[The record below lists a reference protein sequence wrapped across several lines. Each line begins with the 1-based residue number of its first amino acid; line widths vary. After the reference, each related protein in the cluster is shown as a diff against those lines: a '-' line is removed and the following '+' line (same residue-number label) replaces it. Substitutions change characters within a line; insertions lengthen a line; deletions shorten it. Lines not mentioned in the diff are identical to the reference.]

1 MGYFSR
7 LACEHACREDRS
19 YPSPEIQLVCRILEL
34 EGRLTELS
42 EVGFAFSDDRLSAQ
56 EIETVLPEHLSRAK
70 DLYTAL
76 AIAKQELLRM
86 EEQEM
91 DNGGPAEQEPPYH
104 QLEFNITDMLNT
116 GPLLRAA

>member
-7 LACEHACREDRS
+7 LACEHACRKDRS
-19 YPSPEIQLVCRILEL
+19 YPSPESLLICRIMEL
-34 EGRLTELS
+34 KGRLADLS
-42 EVGFAFSDDRLSAQ
+42 KAGYAFSDDRLSAQ
-56 EIETVLPEHLSRAK
+56 EIETALPEHLSRAK

-86 EEQEM
+86 EEQGM
-91 DNGGPAEQEPPYH
+91 DNGNPAEQEPPYH
-104 QLEFNITDMLNT
+104 QLEFNITDTLNT

>member
-19 YPSPEIQLVCRILEL
+19 YPSPEIQLICRIMEL
-34 EGRLTELS
+34 EGRLAELS

-56 EIETVLPEHLSRAK
+56 EIETALPEHLSRAK

-76 AIAKQELLRM
+76 AIAKQELLHM
-86 EEQEM
+86 EEEM
-91 DNGGPAEQEPPYH
+91 DNGGPAEQESPYH
-104 QLEFNITDMLNT
+104 QLEFNIADTLNT